1 MTKPNSD
8 DLKGRAKE
16 ALGALTDDDD
26 MKREGRNDQTA
37 GKAKNAIEGAADKA
51 REGVDKVRE
60 KLNRD

>member
-1 MTKPNSD
+1 MTNPNSD

-26 MKREGRNDQTA
+26 LKREGRDDQTA
-37 GKAKNAIEGAADKA
+37 GKAKSAIDHAADKA

-60 KLNRD
+60 KLHRD